1 MGIAL
6 IRQYHSIPNR
16 PISLLEADMRD
27 TIGIVDLFVI
37 LKKRWRMIVVFTF
50 IAGLAGGAITNYL
63 LTPIYQTSTQILVN
77 QKKTEQGFD
86 ISSMQSSVELIN
98 TYSMIIKSPAILEK
112 VNNEYKLVQ
121 KTEEL
126 EQKISISSQEGSQ
139 VFILEVKDSD
149 PVRAV
154 HIANAVSTTFQK
166 EIPKIMN
173 VDNVNIL
180 AKAELKE
187 DPDPVSPNLL
197 FNITISIV
205 IGMMAAAAIVLLL
218 ELVDKTFKNDQ
229 DVEAF
234 LGLPVIGSIELI
246 PEMEAERME
255 ETEVRP
261 NQKTIIVITIIVGLM
276 AGTASTVLLQLL
288 ELAF

>member
-1 MGIAL
+1 
-6 IRQYHSIPNR
+6 
-16 PISLLEADMRD
+16 MRD

-37 LKKRWRMIVVFTF
+37 LKKRWRIIVVFTF
-50 IAGLAGGAITNYL
+50 IAGLAGGAITSYL

-77 QKKTEQGFD
+77 QKQTEQGFD
-86 ISSMQSSVELIN
+86 PSSMQSSVEFIN

-121 KTEEL
+121 NAEEL
-126 EQKISISSQEGSQ
+126 DQKISISSKEGSQ

-154 HIANAVSTTFQK
+154 HIANAVSATFQK

-187 DPDPVSPNLL
+187 DPKPVSPNLL
-197 FNITISIV
+197 FNLAISIV
-205 IGMMAAAAIVLLL
+205 TGMMAGVAMALLL
-218 ELVDKTFKNDQ
+218 ELVDKTFKNEQ
-229 DVEAF
+229 DVEAS

-246 PEMEAERME
+246 PETEAARMREMEAK
-255 ETEVRP
+255 P
-261 NQKTIIVITIIVGLM
+261 NQEKIIVITIVVGLM
-276 AGTASTVLLQLL
+276 AGTASTIILQLL
-288 ELAF
+288 ELVL